1 MRMKT
6 RKPMYFNALRA
17 FDRVSSDASFR
28 QRKTVRGEARLR
40 RGSALPGVGVSV
52 ECCLN
57 ISVPHDAL
65 KGLDVKERRGN
76 CGKSVAKDV
85 CRHIVE
91 DDGAGNAAHVR

>member
-1 MRMKT
+1 MLCGLSTVSVPMSVSGRE
-6 RKPMYFNALRA
+6 KP
-17 FDRVSSDASFR
+17 S
-28 QRKTVRGEARLR
+28 GEKLACGLDP
-40 RGSALPGVGVSV
+40 LFLGVGVSV

-65 KGLDVKERRGN
+65 KGIDVKERRGN

>member
-1 MRMKT
+1 MSVSGGGKT
-6 RKPMYFNALRA
+6 
-17 FDRVSSDASFR
+17 S
-28 QRKTVRGEARLR
+28 GEKLACGLDT
-40 RGSALPGVGVSV
+40 LFLGVGVSV